1 MNKEQHRHMTT
12 ELTLYSKP
20 GCVQC
25 TGTAKHLERKG
36 FKHEDGDYVYT
47 DVTTDPEA
55 YDFVVNTLQNLQ
67 MPTLVVRDTATGEIM
82 DKWTGFNPDKLDA
95 WVASAERELVAA

>member
-1 MNKEQHRHMTT
+1 MTT

-25 TGTAKHLERKG
+25 TGSVRHLKSKG
-36 FKHEDGDYVYT
+36 FKAEDGDYVYT
-47 DVTTDPEA
+47 DVTEDPAA

-67 MPTLVVRDTATGEIM
+67 MPTLVVRDIESGEIL
-82 DKWTGFNPDKLDA
+82 DKWTGYNPDKLDA
-95 WVASAERELVAA
+95 WVAAERELVAA